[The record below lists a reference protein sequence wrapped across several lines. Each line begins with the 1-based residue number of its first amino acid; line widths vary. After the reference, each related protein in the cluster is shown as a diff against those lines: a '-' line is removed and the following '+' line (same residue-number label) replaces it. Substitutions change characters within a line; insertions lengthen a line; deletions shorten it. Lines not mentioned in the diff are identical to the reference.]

1 MSGAGHCG
9 LTCTAW
15 NAQQD
20 QAGATAQIM
29 ATSRQTT
36 TRRRA
41 IQEMAKTANSPV
53 APANLA
59 TFLVLL
65 YRRRH
70 GKFGGLH
77 TYTRGAVA
85 LKNLSKISTSLNN
98 QRPRRK
104 HKKAVEQ
111 KLYHRVHQVR
121 QFPNCTVLSTA
132 GQKI

>member
-65 YRRRH
+65 HRRRH
-70 GKFGGLH
+70 GKFSGLH
-77 TYTRGAVA
+77 THTRGAVA
-85 LKNLSKISTSLNN
+85 LKNLSKTSLN
-98 QRPRRK
+98 QRPRK
-104 HKKAVEQ
+104 FKKAVEQ
-111 KLYHRVHQVR
+111 KLYHQFHQVR
-121 QFPNCTVLSTA
+121 QNLQSSYL
-132 GQKI
+132 KKSE

>member
-20 QAGATAQIM
+20 QAGATSQTM
-29 ATSRQTT
+29 ATSSRQTR
-36 TRRRA
+36 RRRA
-41 IQEMAKTANSPV
+41 IKEMAQSAKSPM
-53 APANLA
+53 ASANLA

-65 YRRRH
+65 HRGRH
-70 GKFGGLH
+70 GKFCGLH

-85 LKNLSKISTSLNN
+85 LKNLSKTSLN
-98 QRPRRK
+98 QRPRK

-121 QFPNCTVLSTA
+121 QFPNCIVLSTVC
-132 GQKI
+132 QKI